1 MLETLAMLSDA
12 QPQLQPHPPLA
23 ILVDPLSAWH
33 RREPHWGHSLFQQG
47 CRPASDFRDQP
58 VLQLPHRHRFQQR
71 SVCDQC
77 RCPDDG
83 LCQQWLDF
91 FGRLWCGVLVPIP
104 DRHRLLH
111 LRFSRHQSQLATPA
125 WAGLMAAERPT
136 PARLTRTAAPIRSTT
151 PNPTA
156 TSVPSLDCT
165 HQLFFGGYVNLPGLA
180 NEQGCT

>member
-12 QPQLQPHPPLA
+12 QPQLQPHLPLA

-125 WAGLMAAERPT
+125 WAGLMAAERPNPGT
-136 PARLTRTAAPIRSTT
+136 SDEDSGTNSLDNAKPNRYFGTLVRLYSPAFFRWVRQPAR
-151 PNPTA
+151 
-156 TSVPSLDCT
+156 
-165 HQLFFGGYVNLPGLA
+165 PG
-180 NEQGCT
+180 Q